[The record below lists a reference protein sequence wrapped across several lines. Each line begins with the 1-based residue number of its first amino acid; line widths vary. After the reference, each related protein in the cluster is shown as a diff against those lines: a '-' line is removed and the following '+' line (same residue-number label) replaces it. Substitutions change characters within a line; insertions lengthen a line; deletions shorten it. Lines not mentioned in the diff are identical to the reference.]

1 MHILGEWVGTLGW
14 GVYILGVR
22 IMHISK
28 RKEPGSM
35 HIKGV
40 EDPGSMILWGRGR

>member
-1 MHILGEWVGTLGW
+1 MHILGEWVGTLGR

-22 IMHISK
+22 IMQMSN

-35 HIKGV
+35 KGD
-40 EDPGSMILWGRGR
+40 EDPGSMILWRRGR